1 MPTPAL
7 SFARRPERIAALAD
21 PDALHAALE
30 LARAVCQGPVALRL
44 VGAPQPFGDVD
55 ALPLVEARD
64 PAAEATPD
72 ERVGWLSLPLSD
84 AGPAAR
90 FGVFVARPAGELPA
104 GFVEHLAQQ
113 LVTAARL
120 GAADLDPA
128 TELLNPAGLARRA
141 PAWAARVA
149 ASKVVLAV
157 DLEQLRFTNR
167 RAGRAAGDAR
177 LERAASSLAVQ
188 AQIHGGLAAR
198 LGGDDLLLAVPG
210 DEPRGRD
217 LAREL
222 LALRRP
228 GEALS
233 VGLAAGDADLAAL
246 RARAEL
252 ALDAV
257 KATGGGGVEAW
268 RPELAPPTASRA
280 IALEEWR
287 IRPVLETLHD
297 VATCADAQE
306 TLRTIA
312 ERCRTVTRAERC
324 LVVFQ
329 AARGAWEVRVA
340 VGSDTRSAFVESVAR
355 QALEERRATFAI
367 TDGQDAISPS
377 ADRLQIKAVMAAPLE
392 APSEDG
398 PRGVLYVDSAA
409 ARSGFSAETLPI
421 FDALAAGA
429 ALTLQAAR
437 RVEDL
442 SARASSLERSLARR
456 EDVLG
461 RVLRG
466 GRVGAD
472 AASVEELVGRSP
484 AIQRLKSML
493 PVLAESEAP
502 VLVRGESGTGK
513 ELVARAIHAGSSRA
527 AGPFVAVNCA
537 ALASQV
543 VESELFGHVRGSFT
557 GAFADRVG
565 LVEAAHEG
573 TLFLDEVGELEVGVQ
588 AKLLRVLQEGTF
600 RPVGSGDERAV
611 DVRVVA
617 ATHRDLPA
625 MCQEGAFREDLYF
638 RLAVLNLQ
646 VPPLRERVGD
656 VPLLIAHLLA
666 QLPGPARGVTADAL
680 RELVAQPWRGN
691 VRELKNALERAC
703 ALAGEVEV
711 LGREHFELG
720 ASSPR
725 PGKLAAGL
733 TELPFTEAKF
743 AFARRYA
750 QEVVERLGSIA
761 AAVEFS
767 GASRTTLYRLL
778 REAEELEGGA

>member
-1 MPTPAL
+1 
-7 SFARRPERIAALAD
+7 
-21 PDALHAALE
+21 
-30 LARAVCQGPVALRL
+30 
-44 VGAPQPFGDVD
+44 
-55 ALPLVEARD
+55 
-64 PAAEATPD
+64 
-72 ERVGWLSLPLSD
+72 
-84 AGPAAR
+84 
-90 FGVFVARPAGELPA
+90 
-104 GFVEHLAQQ
+104 
-113 LVTAARL
+113 
-120 GAADLDPA
+120 
-128 TELLNPAGLARRA
+128 
-141 PAWAARVA
+141 
-149 ASKVVLAV
+149 
-157 DLEQLRFTNR
+157 
-167 RAGRAAGDAR
+167 
-177 LERAASSLAVQ
+177 
-188 AQIHGGLAAR
+188 
-198 LGGDDLLLAVPG
+198 
-210 DEPRGRD
+210 
-217 LAREL
+217 
-222 LALRRP
+222 
-228 GEALS
+228 
-233 VGLAAGDADLAAL
+233 
-246 RARAEL
+246 
-252 ALDAV
+252 
-257 KATGGGGVEAW
+257 
-268 RPELAPPTASRA
+268 
-280 IALEEWR
+280 
-287 IRPVLETLHD
+287 
-297 VATCADAQE
+297 
-306 TLRTIA
+306 
-312 ERCRTVTRAERC
+312 
-324 LVVFQ
+324 
-329 AARGAWEVRVA
+329 
-340 VGSDTRSAFVESVAR
+340 
-355 QALEERRATFAI
+355 
-367 TDGQDAISPS
+367 
-377 ADRLQIKAVMAAPLE
+377 
-392 APSEDG
+392 
-398 PRGVLYVDSAA
+398 
-409 ARSGFSAETLPI
+409 
-421 FDALAAGA
+421 
-429 ALTLQAAR
+429 
-437 RVEDL
+437 
-442 SARASSLERSLARR
+442 
-456 EDVLG
+456 
-461 RVLRG
+461 
-466 GRVGAD
+466 VGAD

-543 VESELFGHVRGSFT
+543 VESELFGHLRGSFT

-565 LVEAAHEG
+565 LVEAAHQG

-600 RPVGSGDERAV
+600 RPVGSGDERTV

-666 QLPGPARGVTADAL
+666 ELPGPARGVTAEAL

-711 LGREHFELG
+711 LGREHFELQAAG
-720 ASSPR
+720 SPR
-725 PGKLAAGL
+725 PGNLAAAL